1 MLKLVNILSNLKL
14 ILQRCLGDLKW
25 VCDVKSIDPH
35 LVLFGYLQNCIDLTH
50 FVENSIVT
58 YKHSLVCKIVVQ
70 LKIIVF
76 MICPELI
83 RFNKTTFDLKLTVLV
98 NLRCF
103 NLKNEKVI
111 IIPVF
116 V

>member
-1 MLKLVNILSNLKL
+1 MLK
-14 ILQRCLGDLKW
+14 
-25 VCDVKSIDPH
+25 VKSINPH

-58 YKHSLVCKIVVQ
+58 YKHLLVYKIVVQ
-70 LKIIVF
+70 LKLIVF
-76 MICPELI
+76 MKFTDLF
-83 RFNKTTFDLKLTVLV
+83 RFYKTTFKLKVTILV

-111 IIPVF
+111 ITPVF
-116 V
+116 VKLSWNKNHFRIIQVIRHT